1 MTNAGAAMSTIQDV
15 FTLLDREIWI
25 LTAQAGPQRAGLVVT
40 LVSQASIVRAQ
51 PRVWVGLSPQHF
63 TTAVVQASQGF
74 RLHLVAPEQAELVWR
89 FGTTSGHDMD
99 KFAEANWPDSQW
111 GRPELVGA
119 VGWLECGIESQ
130 VETGDR
136 VFFLARVLAGERCR
150 DLAPLTLH

>member
-1 MTNAGAAMSTIQDV
+1 
-15 FTLLDREIWI
+15 
-25 LTAQAGPQRAGLVVT
+25 
-40 LVSQASIVRAQ
+40 
-51 PRVWVGLSPQHF
+51 
-63 TTAVVQASQGF
+63 VVQASQGF

-89 FGTTSGHDMD
+89 FGTTSGHDVD

-150 DLAPLTLH
+150 DLAPLTLHGFIDRLTPVQRQELKAQLTRDEAVDADLIRRWSDAGHLPLAIRPREGE